1 MGIIGEVLLI
11 APIGVHHVDS
21 IVPIPTRR
29 EGNLCLWGSAY
40 HQRGVKPKATTL
52 DSVDILVSR
61 YESRPTGI
69 NGCHNGIR
77 VPIET
82 KEE

>member
-1 MGIIGEVLLI
+1 MTELSALDNWMLHDICRAKKCTVLL
-11 APIGVHHVDS
+11 G
-21 IVPIPTRR
+21 
-29 EGNLCLWGSAY
+29 
-40 HQRGVKPKATTL
+40 
-52 DSVDILVSR
+52 SVDILVSR

-77 VPIET
+77 VPVEA

>member
-11 APIGVHHVDS
+11 APIGVYHVDFY
-21 IVPIPTRR
+21 VPAKVICACGAAHTI
-29 EGNLCLWGSAY
+29 S
-40 HQRGVKPKATTL
+40 GVKPKATTL